1 MGLIRS
7 VCLVLISAA
16 FLAAETPRVLNQV
29 KDTRF
34 NYKRGF
40 YSSSITVLIY
50 SSTEG
55 ARIRYTLDGSAP
67 TPTHGLGD
75 RNPLTVD
82 VNRTTTLR
90 AMAYKER
97 MLPSNVDTQTYIF
110 PRHVLEQPARVPG
123 YPNPKLPSGIREM
136 VTLDY
141 EMDPRVVRDRHYR
154 FAILRGLASIPTLS
168 IVMDKD
174 DLFRRVTLRGS
185 ARTDVLGSGVYW
197 GGSMEGSRFGSREG
211 STRPA
216 SVELLYP
223 DRPAKNTQV
232 DAAIQGHSWRLV
244 KRAFRLAFKKEYGTG
259 KCESSIFKD
268 APLNGETAAG
278 VYDRIVLRSG
288 KNRSWATSWYPNG
301 TAYTRDQWARDTQ
314 IAMSGLG
321 SHGTFVHL
329 YLDGLY
335 WGVYNACE
343 RPDAWFLAAHVRWT
357 DAGLVRGQRRRA
369 PSWRPDAVEL
379 SEARAQSQR
388 HARTLQL

>member
-7 VCLVLISAA
+7 VCVVLISAA
-16 FLAAETPRVLNQV
+16 FLPAETPRVLNQV

-90 AMAYKER
+90 AMAYKEG

-174 DLFRRVTLRGS
+174 DLFRRVTLTGS

-223 DRPAKNTQV
+223 HRPAKNTQV

-259 KCESSIFKD
+259 KFESSIFKD

-278 VYDRIVLRSG
+278 VYDRSCSVRARTAPGLPVGIPTAPPIHAINGPGILRSRCQG
-288 KNRSWATSWYPNG
+288 
-301 TAYTRDQWARDTQ
+301 
-314 IAMSGLG
+314 
-321 SHGTFVHL
+321 
-329 YLDGLY
+329 
-335 WGVYNACE
+335 
-343 RPDAWFLAAHVRWT
+343 
-357 DAGLVRGQRRRA
+357 
-369 PSWRPDAVEL
+369 
-379 SEARAQSQR
+379 
-388 HARTLQL
+388 